1 MCICNDDVHDVF
13 HTFCLWTDVIK
24 KDASVML
31 AGIFYDIMSVRMAYC
46 LFQLQVSAEFI
57 AGIAQWQ
64 LSAVIA

>member
-1 MCICNDDVHDVF
+1 
-13 HTFCLWTDVIK
+13 
-24 KDASVML
+24 ML